1 MSQLDSEL
9 TISNSDSVNFT
20 EKSKT
25 KALVKYID
33 HLKHI
38 AEEDEPLLLVAY
50 IYHLYMGLLSG
61 GQILSKKR
69 QFFGSD
75 DGKVKGTAVT
85 TFEGIQLYIQLYI
98 LKLLFE
104 EKLFC
109 LTNFNSKLKNFRI
122 KITFKIGESLGPLWL
137 PLESLR
143 FFKILCEPLGSSR
156 SVMEFLGA
164 GL

>member
-1 MSQLDSEL
+1 MTFSEKLYLEWKKNRHLANWQKFHTAVIIVSAWLRTHNLRQRVISQFHRK
-9 TISNSDSVNFT
+9 IRP
-20 EKSKT
+20 

-85 TFEGIQLYIQLYI
+85 TFEGIHIMHTKTFITKKNLPF
-98 LKLLFE
+98 K
-104 EKLFC
+104 
-109 LTNFNSKLKNFRI
+109 FNSNFRNI
-122 KITFKIGESLGPLWL
+122 HIQPISVNI
-137 PLESLR
+137 LESFWILR
-143 FFKILCEPLGSSR
+143 FEIL
-156 SVMEFLGA
+156 
-164 GL
+164 

>member
-1 MSQLDSEL
+1 MANWQLLLSQLDSGI
-9 TISNSDSVNFT
+9 TIWDSDSINFT
-20 EKSKT
+20 EKSEI

-75 DGKVKGTAVT
+75 VGKVKGTAVT
-85 TFEGIQLYIQLYI
+85 TFEGIYNCI
-98 LKLLFE
+98 
-104 EKLFC
+104 
-109 LTNFNSKLKNFRI
+109 
-122 KITFKIGESLGPLWL
+122 
-137 PLESLR
+137 
-143 FFKILCEPLGSSR
+143 
-156 SVMEFLGA
+156 
-164 GL
+164 

>member
-1 MSQLDSEL
+1 MSQLDSKL
-9 TISNSDSVNFT
+9 TISNRDSVNFT
-20 EKSKT
+20 VKSEI

-85 TFEGIQLYIQLYI
+85 TFEGI
-98 LKLLFE
+98 KL
-104 EKLFC
+104 
-109 LTNFNSKLKNFRI
+109 
-122 KITFKIGESLGPLWL
+122 
-137 PLESLR
+137 
-143 FFKILCEPLGSSR
+143 
-156 SVMEFLGA
+156 
-164 GL
+164 

>member
-9 TISNSDSVNFT
+9 TIWDSESSVNFI
-20 EKSKT
+20 EKSEI

-69 QFFGSD
+69 QLFGSD
-75 DGKVKGTAVT
+75 NGKVKGTAVT
-85 TFEGIQLYIQLYI
+85 TFEGIYIVYYDFTTTTI
-98 LKLLFE
+98 
-104 EKLFC
+104 
-109 LTNFNSKLKNFRI
+109 
-122 KITFKIGESLGPLWL
+122 
-137 PLESLR
+137 
-143 FFKILCEPLGSSR
+143 
-156 SVMEFLGA
+156 
-164 GL
+164 